1 MICPTCGQPTGEK
14 RSEQSHRLFRVWNRI
29 IAQECG
35 YSEEEMICIFFEELG
50 YGETV
55 KAVNPFSGEIRE
67 KFRRRSTRTL
77 TKEEMKALMDLMD
90 RIGAEHE
97 YRLPRA
103 A

>member
-1 MICPTCGQPTGEK
+1 MICPTCGQHTGEK

-35 YSEEEMICIFFEELG
+35 HTEEEMMCVFFQELG
-50 YGETV
+50 YGEM
-55 KAVNPFSGEIRE
+55 KEAVNPFTGEVTE

-77 TKEEMKALMDLMD
+77 TKEEMKSLMDLMD
-90 RIGAEHE
+90 RVGAEHE